1 MKQLMI
7 KSGYEVMKAD
17 VTKVTRMTDMEMLF
31 EIELHNGEILDH
43 DPGQFVQLS
52 LFGAGEA
59 PISVCSSPSK
69 QNRFELC
76 IREAGKMTKLFH
88 RLSEGDEVGIRGPFG
103 KGFPTNIL
111 RGHDLIFVAGGL
123 GIAPL
128 RSLINYVIDN
138 RRDFGKVSI
147 LLGCKTP
154 DSMLFGNEVH
164 EWEKRT
170 DINFAC
176 TVDQSAPDWAGNV
189 GLITSLIP
197 GVTLEPK
204 KTYSVVCGPPVM
216 YKYVVDELIK
226 KEIPENRI
234 FLSLERHMK
243 CGVGRCGHCQ
253 ILDKYCC
260 IDGPVFS
267 YKEVMQMEGAI

>member
-1 MKQLMI
+1 
-7 KSGYEVMKAD
+7 
-17 VTKVTRMTDMEMLF
+17 MTDMEMLF

-59 PISVCSSPSK
+59 PISVCSSPSR
-69 QNRFELC
+69 QDRFELC
-76 IREAGKMTKLFH
+76 IRKAGKKMTKLFH
-88 RLSEGDEVGIRGPFG
+88 RLAEGDEVGIRGPFG
-103 KGFPTNIL
+103 VGFPTNL
-111 RGHDLIFVAGGL
+111 LKGHDLIFVAGGL

-154 DSMLFGNEVH
+154 SSMLFGNEIQ
-164 EWEKRT
+164 EWNKRA

-176 TVDQSAPDWAGNV
+176 TIDKSAPDWAGNV

-197 GVTLEPK
+197 SVTLEPNN
-204 KTYSVVCGPPVM
+204 TYAVVCGPPVM
-216 YKYVVDELIK
+216 YRFVVEELIQK
-226 KEIPENRI
+226 KNTGETDFFYHLR
-234 FLSLERHMK
+234 
-243 CGVGRCGHCQ
+243 
-253 ILDKYCC
+253 DT
-260 IDGPVFS
+260 
-267 YKEVMQMEGAI
+267 

>member
-1 MKQLMI
+1 MKKVL
-7 KSGYEVMKAD
+7 KESGYEIMKAD

-31 EIELHNGEILDH
+31 EIRLHNGEILNH

-59 PISVCSSPSK
+59 PISVCSSPSR
-69 QNRFELC
+69 QDRFELC
-76 IREAGKMTKLFH
+76 IRKAGKMTKLFH

-103 KGFPTNIL
+103 RAFPTNL
-111 RGHDLIFVAGGL
+111 LKGRDLIFVAGGL

-147 LLGCKTP
+147 LLGCRTP
-154 DSMLFGNEVH
+154 DSMLFGSEAH
-164 EWEKRT
+164 EWDRRT
-170 DINFAC
+170 DISFAC
-176 TVDQSAPDWAGNV
+176 TVDKSAPEWKGNV

-197 GVTLEPK
+197 GVTLDPAN
-204 KTYSVVCGPPVM
+204 TYSVVCGPPVM

-226 KEIPENRI
+226 KGIPGNHI
-234 FLSLERHMK
+234 YLSLERHMK
-243 CGVGRCGHCQ
+243 CGIGRCGHCQ
-253 ILDKYCC
+253 IHDKYCC
-260 IDGPVFS
+260 IDGPIFS
-267 YKEVMQMEGAI
+267 YDEVLKLEGAI